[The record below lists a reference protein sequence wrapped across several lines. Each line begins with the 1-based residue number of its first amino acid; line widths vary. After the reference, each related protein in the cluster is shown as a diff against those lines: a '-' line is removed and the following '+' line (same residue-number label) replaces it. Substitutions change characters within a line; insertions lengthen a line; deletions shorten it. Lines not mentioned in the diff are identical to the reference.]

1 MNGKEKKIQ
10 PFCGLKYKAEN
21 GHDKMLQHFSFG
33 LIAPVW
39 IHVHA
44 YTYVNIAAEQQSSHH
59 NQHTPS
65 VWISLREVN
74 YTKTTYTRSDSYSFF
89 PKRSFTV

>member
-1 MNGKEKKIQ
+1 MEGKENTALLWIEA
-10 PFCGLKYKAEN
+10 FSKYKAEN

-65 VWISLREVN
+65 VWISFSEVN
-74 YTKTTYTRSDSYSFF
+74 
-89 PKRSFTV
+89 